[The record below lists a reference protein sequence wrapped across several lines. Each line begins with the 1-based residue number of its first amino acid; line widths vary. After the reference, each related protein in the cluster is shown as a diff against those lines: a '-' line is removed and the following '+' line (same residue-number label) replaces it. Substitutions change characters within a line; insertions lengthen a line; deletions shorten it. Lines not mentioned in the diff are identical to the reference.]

1 MTAVQTALVVDDSR
15 SARYILQRL
24 LEHRRIH
31 VDLAETAQQAFSYLR
46 DHKPDVVFMDD
57 LMPGMNGREAVERLA
72 ADPHTA
78 AIPVVMYSAQDR
90 SEAVGRGTQH
100 GIVGVLSKP
109 FTEAQV
115 NALLAKLDAI
125 APQAQ
130 SSRSRPPAI
139 ARLRRIE
146 TATAEAASKE
156 ADSLRSEMAALIKSE
171 TRSAVEQWIGEALED
186 QLALQLRAHKN
197 AMRQSLDE
205 LRADQQRFQSQVLEQ
220 RLPRLFGILEQRLDQ
235 RAELIQKT
243 LNDRMTNGSLGPK
256 QRTQVGSIA
265 RSEAVQAAHRPAR
278 QAARQVAAE
287 LMRSDINALNLRLER
302 VRRRMNGLVTVV
314 VFSVLAVGVVG
325 YLIGRW
331 WLPL

>member
-15 SARYILQRL
+15 SARYVLQRL
-24 LEHRRIH
+24 LENRHIR

-57 LMPGMNGREAVERLA
+57 MMPGMDGRDAVRRLA
-72 ADPHTA
+72 ADPDTA
-78 AIPVVMYSAQDR
+78 AIPVVMYTAQDV
-90 SEAVGRGTQH
+90 SEIAERGAAH

-109 FTEAQV
+109 FTEAQI
-115 NALLAKLDAI
+115 NTLLAKLDAI

-130 SSRSRPPAI
+130 ARSGRPPSVS
-139 ARLRRIE
+139 RLRRVDSAAAEPGE
-146 TATAEAASKE
+146 TEP
-156 ADSLRSEMAALIKSE
+156 DSLHGEMAALIKAE

-186 QLALQLRAHKN
+186 QLAMQLRAHKN

-220 RLPRLFGILEQRLDQ
+220 RLPRLLGILEQRLEQ
-235 RAELIQKT
+235 RADRIEKI

-256 QRTQVGSIA
+256 QRTQVANIA

-287 LMRSDINALNLRLER
+287 LMRSEINALNLRLER
-302 VRRRMNGLVTVV
+302 VRRRVNGLVMAG
-314 VFSVLAVGVVG
+314 VFTVLAAGVVG
-325 YLIGRW
+325 YLTGRS

>member
-15 SARYILQRL
+15 SARYVLQRL
-24 LEHRRIH
+24 LEHRHIR

-57 LMPGMNGREAVERLA
+57 MLPGMDGREAIERLA
-72 ADPHTA
+72 ADPATA
-78 AIPVVMYSAQDR
+78 DIPVIMYTAQ
-90 SEAVGRGTQH
+90 EAAELDARGTAR

-109 FTEAQV
+109 FTETQI
-115 NALLAKLDAI
+115 NTLLAKLDAV
-125 APQAQ
+125 APEA
-130 SSRSRPPAI
+130 RALAGRPPSVS
-139 ARLRRIE
+139 RLQRVAGATPE
-146 TATAEAASKE
+146 TSETEP
-156 ADSLRSEMAALIKSE
+156 DSLHGEMAALIKAE

-186 QLALQLRAHKN
+186 QLAMQLRAHKN

-220 RLPRLFGILEQRLDQ
+220 RLPRLLGILEQRLEQ
-235 RAELIQKT
+235 RANRIEKI

-256 QRTQVGSIA
+256 QRTQVANIA

-287 LMRSDINALNLRLER
+287 LMRSEINALNLRLER
-302 VRRRMNGLVTVV
+302 VRRRVNMAIGCGM
-314 VFSVLAVGVVG
+314 LALMAAGILG
-325 YLIGRW
+325 YVIAGAQ
-331 WLPL
+331 

>member
-24 LEHRRIH
+24 LEHRNIH

-57 LMPGMNGREAVERLA
+57 LMPGMDGREAVERLA
-72 ADPHTA
+72 ADPQTA
-78 AIPVVMYSAQDR
+78 TIPVVMYSAQDAA
-90 SEAVGRGTQH
+90 ETAGRGTAR

-130 SSRSRPPAI
+130 SGRSRPPAI
-139 ARLRRIE
+139 ARLRRVD
-146 TATAEAASKE
+146 APTAEAAPK
-156 ADSLRSEMAALIKSE
+156 APDSLRNEMAALIKRE

-205 LRADQQRFQSQVLEQ
+205 LRADQQRFQSRVLEQ
-220 RLPRLFGILEQRLDQ
+220 RLPRLLGILEQRLER
-235 RAELIQKT
+235 RANLIEKT
-243 LNDRMTNGSLGPK
+243 LNDRMSNGSLGPK
-256 QRTQVGSIA
+256 QRTQVAGIA

-287 LMRSDINALNLRLER
+287 LMRSDLNAVNLRLER
-302 VRRRMNGLVTVV
+302 VRRRVNGLAMM
-314 VFSVLAVGVVG
+314 SLAGVLAAGVVG
-325 YLIGRW
+325 YLIGKIW
-331 WLPL
+331 